1 MKEALIRFYNN
12 KWALSLTSGV
22 LLGFSFPPFPFPF
35 LMIPAFIGLFRLM
48 DLTESGKELA
58 YVSYPGFLV
67 WNIIGTYWL
76 TFATIAGGVA
86 AILANA
92 AIMTIPLALMR
103 YVHRSVNSALWSTLL
118 VAAAWVA
125 YEFLHHRWD
134 LSWPW
139 LTLGNGFSNAVLII
153 QYISITGVLGISF
166 WLVAGSYLLYR
177 LMNDPTPALRVSTP
191 AVIIGLPIISLVM
204 YFTYSPEYER
214 TKETAIL
221 QPNYDSYQHLAGYPD
236 ARTPL
241 VELLNQTDSL
251 ITENTEVIYWPENAL
266 QESLRQDFRNEL
278 QQLIETRVEEWQIPL
293 ITGTAYIVLY
303 NNDEEAPL
311 VTRGEFMG
319 RPYNIFNAAVAFYP
333 GNRSPEH
340 YEKAELVPFV
350 ERFPFVD
357 TLARIDFL
365 TNIDWGSIAGYG
377 RGTDPT
383 LFNINGTD
391 VPALICYDS
400 VYPEWVSTF
409 VKNGAGMITVITN
422 DGWWGETS
430 GHIQHYDY
438 ARLRAIENRRTTLRS
453 ANNGI
458 SGVILPNG
466 DVEIRTEYWTR
477 DGFLYD
483 VPIVEDL
490 TIYTRYGDWLGRLS
504 LIITFGLLGTILWR
518 RYR

>member
-1 MKEALIRFYNN
+1 MKDIFFRLYNN
-12 KWALSLTSGV
+12 KWAVSIASGI
-22 LLGFSFPPFPFPF
+22 LLGLSFPPFPFPF
-35 LMIPAFIGLFRLM
+35 LMIPALLGLFRLM

-58 YVSYPGFLV
+58 YVSYLGFLI

-86 AILANA
+86 AILANSA
-92 AIMTIPLALMR
+92 LMTIPLALMR
-103 YVHRSVNSALWSTLL
+103 YIHKSTQSHLWSTLF

-139 LTLGNGFSNAVLII
+139 LTLGNSFSNAVMII

-166 WLVAGSYLLYR
+166 WLVASSYLIHR
-177 LMNDPTPALRVSTP
+177 LIQAPARPLTIAAP
-191 AVIIGLPIISLVM
+191 AVLFGLPILSVVM
-204 YFTYSPEYER
+204 YFSYEIEADR
-214 TKETAIL
+214 KVETAIL
-221 QPNYDSYQHLAGYPD
+221 QPNYDSYQQMAGYPD
-236 ARTPL
+236 AITPL
-241 VELLNQTDSL
+241 SELLEKTDTL
-251 ITENTEVIYWPENAL
+251 ITDNTEVIFWPENAL
-266 QESLRQDFRNEL
+266 QESLREDMQGEL
-278 QQLIETRVEEWQIPL
+278 DMKIEEYVESWQVPL

-303 NNDEEAPL
+303 DEDEAPL
-311 VTRGEFMG
+311 VTRGEFLG
-319 RPYNIFNAAVAFYP
+319 RRYNIFNAAVAFYP
-333 GNRSPEH
+333 GGRQNEH

-350 ERFPFVD
+350 ERFPFIE
-357 TLARIDFL
+357 TLVRLDVF
-365 TNIDWGSIAGYG
+365 TNFDWGSVAGYG
-377 RGTDPT
+377 RGYEPT
-383 LFNINGTD
+383 LFDINGTE

-400 VYPEWVSTF
+400 VYPEWVSQF
-409 VKNGAGMITVITN
+409 VRNGAGMITVITN

-477 DGFLYD
+477 DGFTYE
-483 VPIVEDL
+483 VPIIEDQ
-490 TIYTRYGDWLGRLS
+490 TIYTRFGDWLGRLS
-504 LIITFGLLGTILWR
+504 LVLSFGVIGLILWR
-518 RYR
+518 RFF